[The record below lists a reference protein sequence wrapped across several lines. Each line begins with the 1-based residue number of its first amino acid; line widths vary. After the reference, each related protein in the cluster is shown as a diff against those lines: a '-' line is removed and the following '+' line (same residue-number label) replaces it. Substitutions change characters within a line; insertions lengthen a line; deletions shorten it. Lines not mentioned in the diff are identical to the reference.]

1 MDAHVRDALD
11 TIRREAH
18 RDPGSVPVSLALGYL
33 RARTPANS
41 TARSALLLLTDNL
54 AAYRAGIYDGQ
65 GLGWASVVQ
74 ALGALDALLE
84 ELPPVRTLTT
94 AEQLRELVN
103 DQFGIAPDWS
113 KASAAGVSAIVTGGA
128 FEGAGSAAQAQTVV
142 FTEDGEAVAQVPLS
156 ELCAW
161 AVDGAPWP
169 P

>member
-1 MDAHVRDALD
+1 MDNHVREALD

-18 RDPGSVPVSLALGYL
+18 RDADSVPITLALEYL
-33 RARTPANS
+33 RARTSADSP
-41 TARSALLLLTDNL
+41 ARSALLELTDNL
-54 AAYRAGIYDGQ
+54 ASYRAGIANGQ
-65 GLGWASVVQ
+65 ELAWRSVARTIHALEASVE
-74 ALGALDALLE
+74 L
-84 ELPPVRTLTT
+84 LPPVRTLTT

-113 KASAAGVSAIVTGGA
+113 TAGAAGVSAIVTGGA
-128 FEGAGSAAQAQTVV
+128 FGAVGSAAQTKTVV